1 LCFGQALVSYPGIQ
15 HFTPENGLPSSE
27 VYDIVQDKEGYIWIS
42 TDQGVC
48 RFDGYEFECFG
59 KEDGLGDPVVLYL
72 WVDYRGWIWMATYQ
86 GEFYIYKDGLIESY
100 PYTELIKSV
109 LSTKPPRTIINFFLD
124 EEGILY
130 AFYPGT
136 GIIQSTPTGEVTLEA
151 RIDNCDWLMLE
162 NNEQVRFFFNTRD
175 VHTIQDKRTNRTIR
189 QVMLATSTPNGYVY
203 NDQFFYESMEF
214 PAFHQN
220 GFIQERAD
228 EVLFQ
233 LADTLYLINRQ
244 SLSVTSKLNYPHGM
258 IGYYLKSRFSDRVY
272 VGHFSRSGG
281 LRVYPSNNAIIQSAP
296 MANVH
301 HLFKNKVIS
310 HLFED
315 HQKGL
320 WVATNDDGV
329 YYISHPDLFFAT
341 VPDIRLN
348 AATGLALQSED
359 SCFVMVKGIDVYAI
373 GKDFAVEELR
383 FSNNMNKSY
392 APKLYYDDVQ
402 GRLYRTGK
410 LSYWEN
416 GQWHKISFNQ
426 DDYQKWYS
434 KTDVV
439 STYDIRPSQ
448 SDDNKFFF
456 FGNHYFYSAQRDE
469 DSLIFSEDITV
480 LEPRQ
485 RPFCIHQS
493 QTGELLVGAM
503 QGLYLYDEE
512 KKAFGLQDQHP
523 SLKGRIFAI
532 EEFEDSTLVIAT
544 RFEGIVL
551 LKGGQVRHI
560 SADEGLTS
568 ASIGAIHIDDQQ
580 ILWVGTSAGLNRIH
594 IQSFDSIEIKKLDI
608 SDGLP
613 SNEIKAINSYNN
625 QLWVATMQGIVK
637 LPKEMEAPNPPVVP
651 KLKRIYVNGVLQNSH
666 KLKYLNW
673 RENNIQFEI
682 ASIDFPQ
689 KGRITYRYRLAKS
702 KDWQIIQNPII
713 NIANLS
719 FGNYQFEIQSKG
731 SDGTWSGS
739 AFFTF
744 KIKKPFWRSSIFQIL
759 VVILLL
765 GGGIWWGR
773 REQLKRDA
781 EYKREQQISQMAQQ
795 VENLR
800 QQAYRAQM
808 NPHFIFNCLAAIQS
822 FMLQEETDKLVASDY
837 LTRFSLLIRQALN
850 ASRNNM
856 VPLAE
861 DMKMLDNYIKLEQ
874 FRFDFHFDYEII
886 IDNNLDT
893 YNESIPPMLV
903 QPYVENAIIHGF
915 ENIDRKGFLQVT
927 YKKIDDLLEIVVQ
940 DNGSGI
946 YQTQQKK
953 QQLSA
958 EKNVT
963 HHSMGMEISKQR
975 LLIQSANTSFEGIF
989 IEEIKVDNKVKGTRI
1004 KLIIPLG

>member
-1 LCFGQALVSYPGIQ
+1 
-15 HFTPENGLPSSE
+15 
-27 VYDIVQDKEGYIWIS
+27 
-42 TDQGVC
+42 
-48 RFDGYEFECFG
+48 
-59 KEDGLGDPVVLYL
+59 
-72 WVDYRGWIWMATYQ
+72 
-86 GEFYIYKDGLIESY
+86 
-100 PYTELIKSV
+100 
-109 LSTKPPRTIINFFLD
+109 
-124 EEGILY
+124 
-130 AFYPGT
+130 
-136 GIIQSTPTGEVTLEA
+136 
-151 RIDNCDWLMLE
+151 
-162 NNEQVRFFFNTRD
+162 
-175 VHTIQDKRTNRTIR
+175 
-189 QVMLATSTPNGYVY
+189 
-203 NDQFFYESMEF
+203 
-214 PAFHQN
+214 
-220 GFIQERAD
+220 
-228 EVLFQ
+228 
-233 LADTLYLINRQ
+233 
-244 SLSVTSKLNYPHGM
+244 
-258 IGYYLKSRFSDRVY
+258 
-272 VGHFSRSGG
+272 
-281 LRVYPSNNAIIQSAP
+281 
-296 MANVH
+296 
-301 HLFKNKVIS
+301 
-310 HLFED
+310 
-315 HQKGL
+315 
-320 WVATNDDGV
+320 
-329 YYISHPDLFFAT
+329 
-341 VPDIRLN
+341 
-348 AATGLALQSED
+348 
-359 SCFVMVKGIDVYAI
+359 
-373 GKDFAVEELR
+373 
-383 FSNNMNKSY
+383 
-392 APKLYYDDVQ
+392 
-402 GRLYRTGK
+402 
-410 LSYWEN
+410 
-416 GQWHKISFNQ
+416 
-426 DDYQKWYS
+426 
-434 KTDVV
+434 
-439 STYDIRPSQ
+439 
-448 SDDNKFFF
+448 
-456 FGNHYFYSAQRDE
+456 
-469 DSLIFSEDITV
+469 
-480 LEPRQ
+480 
-485 RPFCIHQS
+485 
-493 QTGELLVGAM
+493 
-503 QGLYLYDEE
+503 
-512 KKAFGLQDQHP
+512 
-523 SLKGRIFAI
+523 
-532 EEFEDSTLVIAT
+532 
-544 RFEGIVL
+544 
-551 LKGGQVRHI
+551 
-560 SADEGLTS
+560 
-568 ASIGAIHIDDQQ
+568 
-580 ILWVGTSAGLNRIH
+580 
-594 IQSFDSIEIKKLDI
+594 
-608 SDGLP
+608 
-613 SNEIKAINSYNN
+613 
-625 QLWVATMQGIVK
+625 
-637 LPKEMEAPNPPVVP
+637 
-651 KLKRIYVNGVLQNSH
+651 
-666 KLKYLNW
+666 
-673 RENNIQFEI
+673 
-682 ASIDFPQ
+682 
-689 KGRITYRYRLAKS
+689 LAKS